1 MALLSLGSQWGAAD
15 GAGDWFG
22 SVTIQ
27 NLEKYKARIDFSNTA
42 GGNIATGDWTTLEPH
57 ASKTFSAGN
66 LGLPDGGAGVA
77 VRASWYFDTN
87 GGVKPGEDICPSSQR
102 QVTEVVTR
110 GATADGQDKLNT
122 QGILSIEGIVD
133 AQANGDPLSGGTT
146 YAPNADYVYTN
157 GAISWQPAGAEPSAG
172 SKYRVTMTVQDCN
185 RAPQI
190 GGIEKQVS
198 VGTNSFLTNTT
209 NPSIKAV
216 DGYTA
221 IPD

>member
-87 GGVKPGEDICPSSQR
+87 GGVKPGEDICPSSQQ
-102 QVTEVVTR
+102 QVTEGVTR
-110 GATADGQDKLNT
+110 GATMAR
-122 QGILSIEGIVD
+122 
-133 AQANGDPLSGGTT
+133 
-146 YAPNADYVYTN
+146 
-157 GAISWQPAGAEPSAG
+157 ISSTRRASSASKG
-172 SKYRVTMTVQDCN
+172 SSM
-185 RAPQI
+185 P
-190 GGIEKQVS
+190 
-198 VGTNSFLTNTT
+198 
-209 NPSIKAV
+209 
-216 DGYTA
+216 
-221 IPD
+221 